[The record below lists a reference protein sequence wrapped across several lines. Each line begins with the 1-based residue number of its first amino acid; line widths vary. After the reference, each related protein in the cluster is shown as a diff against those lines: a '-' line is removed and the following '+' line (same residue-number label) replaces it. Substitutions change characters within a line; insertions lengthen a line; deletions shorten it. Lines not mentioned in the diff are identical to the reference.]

1 MTGYFVLG
9 EFWVV
14 IVPATSR
21 HTNLLL
27 PLLTSV
33 SGGVH
38 SVSLRENRYNYHNDV
53 SRLAEDLRIITNNR
67 TMTTKFMIFVTF
79 RGYFDSIHVIF

>member
-1 MTGYFVLG
+1 MFG
-9 EFWVV
+9 EFWVA

-33 SGGVH
+33 PGGVH

-67 TMTTKFMIFVTF
+67 MMTTKFIIFVTF
-79 RGYFDSIHVIF
+79 YCKFNANRISLDC

>member
-1 MTGYFVLG
+1 MA
-9 EFWVV
+9 

-33 SGGVH
+33 PGGVH

-53 SRLAEDLRIITNNR
+53 SRLAEDPRIITNNHM
-67 TMTTKFMIFVTF
+67 MTTKFMIFVTF
-79 RGYFDSIHVIF
+79 YAKFDANRVRLEHQYFQ